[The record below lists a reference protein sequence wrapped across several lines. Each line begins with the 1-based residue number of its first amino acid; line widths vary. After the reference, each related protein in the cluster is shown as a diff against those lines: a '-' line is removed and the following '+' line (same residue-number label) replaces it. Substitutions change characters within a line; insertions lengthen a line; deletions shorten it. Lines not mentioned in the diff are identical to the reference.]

1 MWTSVKKSL
10 SQLESSSAGTFS
22 SLGYLSKLDE
32 RLEVLV
38 PAGKLVSWDVL
49 VPGIL
54 VKVGCVGL
62 SHYSGQDGG
71 DQAPTVQALP
81 VKPLKVEKCSE
92 KF

>member
-1 MWTSVKKSL
+1 V
-10 SQLESSSAGTFS
+10 
-22 SLGYLSKLDE
+22 DE

-38 PAGKLVSWDVL
+38 PARKLVSWNVL

-54 VKVGCVGL
+54 VKVGGVGL
-62 SHYSGQDGG
+62 SHHGGQDGG
-71 DQAPTVQALP
+71 DQAPAVQTLP